1 MEVRRAAKEDLVA
14 IHRVAHAA
22 VWDSFAGLLK
32 PSTITALLEREFSP
46 SNLRRRM
53 LAGRVVVATRPDRG
67 VVGFA
72 DASLGEDRVELA
84 ALSTL
89 PEERRR
95 GVATAMMREIRTMAE
110 GRPVCADVLLGNL
123 DGERFLEAAGFVPG
137 EVIHRH
143 LLDEEVVE
151 RRWWHSRRG

>member
-1 MEVRRAAKEDLVA
+1 MEVRRAAKDDLVP

-22 VWDSFAGLLK
+22 MWDSFAGLLK
-32 PSTITALLEREFSP
+32 PSTITAVLERQFSP
-46 SNLRRRM
+46 SNLRRRL
-53 LAGRVVVATRPDRG
+53 LAGRIVVATRSDRG

-72 DASLGEDRVELA
+72 DVSLREDRVEMK

-95 GVATAMMREIRTMAE
+95 GVGTAMLREIRTLAE
-110 GRPVCADVLLGNL
+110 GRPLCADVLLGNL
-123 DGERFLEAAGFVPG
+123 DGERFFEATGFVPG

-143 LLDEEVVE
+143 LMEEEVVE
-151 RRWWHSRRG
+151 RRWWHSRRS